1 MTLQVA
7 PNRPGREA
15 VDFVVYLII
24 YAADIPVFFVKVKPG
39 VAMRLLSAR
48 AAADEQM
55 RGRIEELFD
64 QSPSEIHG
72 VSALGQ
78 KLCFYCYDK
87 HTQTLTPQRIPRH
100 PDIVTNTAPA
110 DRWDTDIITDEGFDR
125 FMDIVEHVKTLSV
138 IEGV

>member
-1 MTLQVA
+1 
-7 PNRPGREA
+7 
-15 VDFVVYLII
+15 
-24 YAADIPVFFVKVKPG
+24 VFFIEVKPG
-39 VAMRLLSAR
+39 MAIRHLSVR
-48 AAADEQM
+48 AATDEQM

-72 VSALGQ
+72 VSAFGP

-110 DRWDTDIITDEGFDR
+110 DRWDTDIMTDEGFDH
-125 FMDIVEHVKTLSV
+125 FMGIVEHVKTLSA
-138 IEGV
+138 IDGV